1 MSPALSGRF
10 FTTEPPGNPY
20 HLFVGFLM
28 IAILTGVR
36 QYLIVIISDVEH
48 PFMCLLPIC
57 MSSLEKC
64 LSSSFA
70 HFLIGLF
77 CC

>member
-1 MSPALSGRF
+1 MSPALAGRF
-10 FTTEPPGNPY
+10 FITEPPGNPY
-20 HLFVGFLM
+20 HLFVGFFT

-36 QYLIVIISDVEH
+36 QYLVVIIGDVEH
-48 PFMCLLPIC
+48 PFMCLWPIC